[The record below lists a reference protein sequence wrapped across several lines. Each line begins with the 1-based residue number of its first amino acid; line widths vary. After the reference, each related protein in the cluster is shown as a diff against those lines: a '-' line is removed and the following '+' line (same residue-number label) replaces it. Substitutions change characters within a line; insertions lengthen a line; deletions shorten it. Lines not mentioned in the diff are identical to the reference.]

1 MNYKFKTKPYKHQL
15 TALEKSWNKE
25 NFAYFMEMGTG
36 KTKVLIDNLAMLYD
50 KGKIDGALIIAP
62 KGVVKTWYEQELP
75 THLPNH
81 IENVT
86 VLWQPNITK
95 TQREKLESL
104 FEIETAFHILIMN
117 VESLSTDKGV
127 KFASKFI
134 NSHKTLMAID
144 ESTTIKT
151 PTAKRTKNIIDIG
164 KLAKY
169 RRIMT
174 GSPIT
179 KNPLDLYTQCE
190 FLDPWLLDFSS
201 YYAFRNRYAEMKT
214 MHIHG
219 RSIQVVD
226 KFQNLGELSETV
238 KQFSYRVLK
247 EDCLDLPDKIFIKR
261 HVSLTPDQKKIYEQM
276 KKAAMAMLNG
286 KMTTTMTV
294 LTQLMRLHQI
304 TCGHFIAD
312 DGSTQSVDSNR
323 LNELM
328 NILEETEGK
337 AIIWANYQLSVG
349 EIIQRIIKE
358 YGPGSVVH
366 YYGKTLPEQRDYA
379 IDAFQ
384 KGKARFFV
392 GTPATGGYGLTPQED
407 RQDFIRKF
415 QNDPKCRFLIGTPQ
429 TGGYGITLT
438 QANTVIY
445 YSNSYDLEKRLQ
457 SEDRAHRI
465 GQKKPVTYVDL
476 IAEDTVDE
484 KIVKA
489 LRDKINI
496 ASEVMGE
503 ELKDW
508 I

>member
-1 MNYKFKTKPYKHQL
+1 MNYKFKTKPYAHQL

-25 NFAYFMEMGTG
+25 TYAYFMEMGTG

-50 KGKIDGALIIAP
+50 KGKVDGALIVAP

-75 THLPNH
+75 THLPTH
-81 IENVT
+81 IEYKKI
-86 VLWQPNITK
+86 LWQSNITK
-95 TQREKLESL
+95 TQKEKLESL
-104 FEIETAFHILIMN
+104 FELGQDLHILIMN

-127 KFASKFI
+127 KFASKFL
-134 NSHKTLMAID
+134 NSHKVLMAID
-144 ESTTIKT
+144 ESTTIKNQA
-151 PTAKRTKNIIDIG
+151 AKRTKNIISLG
-164 KLAKY
+164 KHAKY

-179 KNPLDLYTQCE
+179 KNPLDLFSQCE
-190 FLDPWLLDFSS
+190 FLDPWLLNYDSF
-201 YYAFRNRYAEMKT
+201 YAFRNRYAKMKNMYLRDRT
-214 MHIHG
+214 
-219 RSIQVVD
+219 IQVVD
-226 KFQNLGELSETV
+226 AFQNLGELSEKV
-238 KQFSYRVLK
+238 KGFSYRVLK
-247 EDCLDLPDKIFIKR
+247 EDCLDLPPKNFIKR
-261 HVSLTPDQKKIYEQM
+261 YVTLTPDQKRIYEQM
-276 KKAAMAMLNG
+276 KKEAMAILNG
-286 KMTTTMTV
+286 KVTTTMTV

-304 TCGHFIAD
+304 TCGHFTAD
-312 DGSTQSVDSNR
+312 DGSTQSVESNR

-328 NILEETEGK
+328 LVLEEIEGK

-358 YGPGSVVH
+358 HGKDSYVH
-366 YYGKTLPEQRDYA
+366 YYG
-379 IDAFQ
+379 
-384 KGKARFFV
+384 
-392 GTPATGGYGLTPQED
+392 LTSQED
-407 RQDFIRKF
+407 RQDNIRKF
-415 QNDPKCRFLIGTPQ
+415 QNDPKCKFLIGTPQ

-445 YSNSYDLEKRLQ
+445 FSNGYDLEKRLQ

-465 GQKKPVTYVDL
+465 GQKKNVTYIDL

-489 LRDKINI
+489 LRSKINI

-503 ELKDW
+503 ELKEW

>member
-1 MNYKFKTKPYKHQL
+1 M

-50 KGKIDGALIIAP
+50 KGKVDGALIVAP

-75 THLPNH
+75 THLPDH

-86 VLWQPNITK
+86 VLWQSNITK

-104 FEIETAFHILIMN
+104 FEIETAMHILIMN
-117 VESLSTDKGV
+117 VEGLSTDKGV
-127 KFASKFI
+127 KFASKFL

-151 PTAKRTKNIIDIG
+151 PKAKRTKNIIGLG
-164 KLAKY
+164 KNAKY

-190 FLDPWLLDFSS
+190 FLDPYLLDFAS

-214 MHIHG
+214 MHVRG

-226 KFQNLGELSETV
+226 RFQNLGELSD
-238 KQFSYRVLK
+238 KIKNFSERILK
-247 EDCLDLPDKIFIKR
+247 EDCLDLPPKVFIKR
-261 HVSLTPDQKKIYEQM
+261 HVSLTPDQKKIYDQM
-276 KKAAMAMLNG
+276 KKAAMAVLNG
-286 KMTTTMTV
+286 KVTTTMTV

-304 TCGHFIAD
+304 TCGHFTAD
-312 DGSTQSVDSNR
+312 DGSIQSVENNR
-323 LNELM
+323 INELI
-328 NILEETEGK
+328 NVLEDIDGK

-349 EIIQRIIKE
+349 EIIQKIIKVFGE
-358 YGPGSVVH
+358 DSYVH
-366 YYGKTLPEQRDYA
+366 YYG
-379 IDAFQ
+379 
-384 KGKARFFV
+384 
-392 GTPATGGYGLTPQED
+392 LTSQED
-407 RQDFIRKF
+407 RQDNIRKF

-445 YSNSYDLEKRLQ
+445 YSNGYDLEKRLQ

-465 GQKKPVTYVDL
+465 GQTKTVTYVDI

-489 LRDKINI
+489 LRNKINI

-503 ELKDW
+503 ELKAW

>member
-1 MNYKFKTKPYKHQL
+1 MDYKFKTKPYAHQL

-36 KTKVLIDNLAMLYD
+36 KTKVLIDNVAMLYD

-75 THLPNH
+75 THLPDH
-81 IENVT
+81 IENVS

-95 TQREKLESL
+95 TQQEKLDTL
-104 FEIETAFHILIMN
+104 FEIDTALHILIMN
-117 VESLSTDKGV
+117 VEALSTEKGV
-127 KFASKFI
+127 KFATKFI
-134 NSHKTLMAID
+134 NSHKTMMAID

-151 PTAKRTKNIIDIG
+151 PSARRTKNIINLG
-164 KLAKY
+164 LNAKY
-169 RRIMT
+169 KRIMT

-190 FLDPWLLDFSS
+190 FLDPWLLDFAS

-214 MHIHG
+214 MHLRG

-226 KFQNLGELSETV
+226 KFQNLGELSDVV

-247 EDCLDLPDKIFIKR
+247 EDCLDLPPKVFIKR
-261 HVSLTPDQKKIYEQM
+261 HIALTVDQKRVYEQM
-276 KKAAMAMLNG
+276 KKQAIAHLNG
-286 KMTTTMTV
+286 KVTTTMTV

-304 TCGHFIAD
+304 TCGYVTAD
-312 DGSTQSVDSNR
+312 DGTTQQVESNR

-328 NILEETEGK
+328 SILEDTDGK
-337 AIIWANYQLSVG
+337 VIIWANYQLSVG
-349 EIIQRIIKE
+349 EIIQKIIKV
-358 YGPGSVVH
+358 YGPDSYVH
-366 YYGKTLPEQRDYA
+366 Y
-379 IDAFQ
+379 
-384 KGKARFFV
+384 
-392 GTPATGGYGLTPQED
+392 YGLTPQED

-415 QNDPKCRFLIGTPQ
+415 QNDPKCRFIIGTPQ

-438 QANTVIY
+438 EANTVVY
-445 YSNSYDLEKRLQ
+445 YSNGYDLEKRLQ

-465 GQKKPVTYVDL
+465 GQKKTVTYIDL
-476 IAEDTVDE
+476 IAEDTIDE
-484 KIVKA
+484 KIVEA
-489 LRDKINI
+489 LRKKINI

-503 ELKDW
+503 ELRDW